1 MDGHG
6 LNSAAPIQDKGPQVE
21 GTQMFTGIVEERG
34 RIVAVHHDPA
44 DQDSARLTVLGP
56 KVTSD
61 VAHGD
66 SIAVSGV
73 CLTVVER
80 AGDHFTVD
88 VMAET
93 LRRSTIGALTA
104 GDEVNLERSVTPTTR
119 LGGHLVQG
127 HVDGVGTIVRRTR
140 HPAYDEIRI
149 RAGADL
155 ARYLAAK
162 GSVAVDGI
170 SLTVI
175 DVLDLPGAPEDG
187 SAPVV
192 EFGIGIIPETR
203 TATTLGAAEVGTV
216 VNLEVDVMAKYAE
229 RLLAAGGSAAATA
242 PGSESVR
249 PASRESA

>member
-1 MDGHG
+1 
-6 LNSAAPIQDKGPQVE
+6 
-21 GTQMFTGIVEERG
+21 MFTGIVEERG
-34 RIVAVHHDPA
+34 RIVDVHLDGTAA
-44 DQDSARLTVLGP
+44 DAGAGSAAGSARLTVRGP

-61 VAHGD
+61 VGHGD

-73 CLTVVER
+73 CLTVVDR
-80 AGDHFTVD
+80 DGDNFTVD

-93 LRRSTIGALTA
+93 LRRTTVGALSA

-119 LGGHLVQG
+119 LGGHIVQG
-127 HVDGVGTIVRRTR
+127 HVDGTGTVVQRTE

-149 RAGADL
+149 RTSTDL

-175 DVLDLPGAPEDG
+175 DVVDLAGDRADG
-187 SAPVV
+187 VDGGV
-192 EFGIGIIPETR
+192 EFSIGIIPETR
-203 TATTLGAAEVGTV
+203 TATTLGDAQVGTV

-229 RLLAAGGSAAATA
+229 RLLTAGPARSEHRHE
-242 PGSESVR
+242 PGERS
-249 PASRESA
+249 